1 MTEGLEPVPQAR
13 TSFVHRLVGAATLH
27 VPTYEEI
34 EHDKDATLQA
44 ALVILLVGLSSGFGT
59 RHFDVSG
66 LVSDV
71 VARYFVWFVWAVIT
85 WAIGTKIFE
94 GTADLGEMLRTL
106 GFCFAPGLLYI
117 LGAIP
122 ILDYFIRTVIFL
134 WIAVAAVVAVRQALD
149 VSTEK
154 ALGTV
159 LAGVAVYI
167 ILEFVRLSLF

>member
-1 MTEGLEPVPQAR
+1 MTEASEPVPYAR
-13 TSFVHRLVGAATLH
+13 TSFVHRMVGAATLH

-34 EHDKDATLQA
+34 EHDRSATLQA
-44 ALVILLVGLSSGFGT
+44 ALVVFLAALASAFGSSRFDLLGVLDKLANAYFQW
-59 RHFDVSG
+59 
-66 LVSDV
+66 
-71 VARYFVWFVWAVIT
+71 VAWAVIT
-85 WAIGTKIFE
+85 WAVGTKIFE